1 MFILSSKS
9 SIKNS
14 RQVMKFNIKNI
25 PNLSGN
31 VSIIKTENRI
41 SNLMM
46 FFLKCEILVKQRT
59 KASTT
64 RIKNKIKL
72 CSIVNITNN
81 KCCYLRY

>member
-14 RQVMKFNIKNI
+14 EQVIKFNIKNI

-31 VSIIKTENRI
+31 ATIVKTENRM
-41 SNLMM
+41 SNLIMY
-46 FFLKCEILVKQRT
+46 FLKFEILVKQRT
-59 KASTT
+59 KSSTI

-72 CSIVNITNN
+72 CSTVKRIMKVLN
-81 KCCYLRY
+81 L